1 MKIHTNDKV
10 KIITG
15 KDKGKTGKVL
25 KTYESKEK
33 VLVEGVNVVKRHVK
47 PGAVSK
53 EGGIIS
59 IERPVHMSNVM
70 LVDGK
75 GAKATRLGYKVVD
88 GKKYRVSKKS
98 GEVIEK

>member
-1 MKIHTNDKV
+1 MKIHKDDKV

-25 KTYESKEK
+25 KTYGAKAK
-33 VLVEGVNVVKRHVK
+33 ILVEGVNIVKRHVK

-59 IERPVHMSNVM
+59 IERPIHVSNAM
-70 LVDGK
+70 
-75 GAKATRLGYKVVD
+75 VVD
-88 GKKYRVSKKS
+88 GKK
-98 GEVIEK
+98 